1 MYARN
6 RIPMYEGDGIIR
18 QGPAVDARPDP
29 QESPAEALPRGHIEP
44 RTAKPVRSLGRLLA
58 WVRRKLQTDSAI
70 EEYLSRASSLADIE
84 RLLRKAERE
93 SYFFQ
98 H

>member
-18 QGPAVDARPDP
+18 QASPADTLT
-29 QESPAEALPRGHIEP
+29 ESPESLPEPLPREKVESRIRPLSRGLS
-44 RTAKPVRSLGRLLA
+44 KLLA
-58 WVRRKLQTDSAI
+58 WVRRKLQFNSAL
-70 EEYLSRASSLADIE
+70 EDYLSRASSLAEVE
-84 RLLRKAERE
+84 RLLRKAERDGH
-93 SYFFQ
+93 FFQ

>member
-1 MYARN
+1 
-6 RIPMYEGDGIIR
+6 MYEGDGIIR

-29 QESPAEALPRGHIEP
+29 QEKPAEALPHGHSESKTP
-44 RTAKPVRSLGRLLA
+44 KPVRNLRRLLA

-70 EEYLSRASSLADIE
+70 EEYLSRASSLADVE

-93 SYFFQ
+93 RYFLQ
-98 H
+98 P

>member
-18 QGPAVDARPDP
+18 QASPADTLT
-29 QESPAEALPRGHIEP
+29 ESPERLPEPPREKVEGRIRPLSRG
-44 RTAKPVRSLGRLLA
+44 LGKLLA
-58 WVRRKLQTDSAI
+58 WVGRRLQFNSAL
-70 EEYLSRASSLADIE
+70 EDYLSRASNLAEVE
-84 RLLRKAERE
+84 RLLRKAERDGH
-93 SYFFQ
+93 FFQ